1 MKNSLFLIILFLF
14 VCGCSNSSI
23 NANEFVVLNIDTD
36 AVYKEINNKDV
47 FIIDVRES
55 EEYMNGHIQNSYNV
69 PLSKIEDISKLM
81 IPFDSK
87 IIVYC
92 QSGNRSNQ
100 AAKYLIK
107 NGYTKVYD
115 MGGIIY
121 WNYEVVKD

>member
-1 MKNSLFLIILFLF
+1 MKKSLFLIILFLF

-23 NANEFVVLNIDTD
+23 NANEFIVLNIDTD